1 MNNGSFIVAE
11 MACSHEGDL
20 NLAKKIIDKAAE
32 AKADAIQLQIWS
44 LDNMMS
50 PLRKEYELLKNIQFT
65 KEQWT
70 EIVSYSRKTHSELK
84 IYVCVYE
91 HSTIDFIDSLKIDGY
106 KLNSSDLSNPLVLD
120 KVALKNKPIN
130 LSVGASTILEIE
142 NAIKRIRDIS
152 NSKITLMYGFQNFP
166 TKPENVHMNFMN
178 KLTEHFKL
186 PVGYQDHCDAD
197 HDSGFWLPAATLG
210 MNVSILEKHITHDRS
225 KRGLDHESALNPLE
239 FVKFVEMVR
248 CIEGAKGTSDVR
260 PFTKEELKYREFQK
274 KSIVVTKDMKKGS
287 ILNLNDIS
295 FIRAEKLGFAPDKLE
310 MIIGKK
316 LLKDKFAFDAIYK
329 DDIA

>member
-1 MNNGSFIVAE
+1 MNKTFIIAE
-11 MACSHEGDL
+11 MACSHEGNLD
-20 NLAKKIIDKAAE
+20 LAKKIIDKAAE

-50 PLRKEYELLKNIQFT
+50 PQRKEYELLRNIEFT

-70 EIVSYSRKTHSELK
+70 EIVSYSRKAYSDLK

-130 LSVGASTILEIE
+130 LSVGASTISEIE
-142 NAIKRIRDIS
+142 NAIKRIRDTS
-152 NSKITLMYGFQNFP
+152 NSNITLMYGHQSFP
-166 TKPENVHMNFMN
+166 TKPENVHMSFMN
-178 KLTEHFKL
+178 KLAKHFKL
-186 PVGYQDHCDAD
+186 PIGYQDHCDAD

-210 MNVSILEKHITHDRS
+210 MNISILEKHITHDRS
-225 KRGLDHESALNPLE
+225 KKGIDHESALNPLE
-239 FVKFVEMVR
+239 FIKFVEMVR
-248 CIEGAKGTSDVR
+248 CIESAKGSSDIR
-260 PFTKEELKYREFQK
+260 PFTKEELRYREFQK

-287 ILNLNDIS
+287 ILNLSDIS
-295 FIRAEKLGFAPDKLE
+295 FMRAEKLGYAPDKLE

-316 LLKDKFAFDAIYK
+316 LLKDKSAFDAIHK
-329 DDIA
+329 DDVV

>member
-1 MNNGSFIVAE
+1 MDSTLIIAE

-20 NLAKKIIDKAAE
+20 SLAKKIIDATAR
-32 AKADAIQLQIWS
+32 ANADAIQLQIWS
-44 LDNMMS
+44 LENMMS
-50 PLRKEYELLKNIQFT
+50 PQRKEHELLRNIEFT

-70 EIVSYSRKTHSELK
+70 EIVSYSRKTYSDLK

-120 KVALKNKPIN
+120 KVAAKNKPIN

-152 NSKITLMYGFQNFP
+152 NSKITLMYGFQSFP

-248 CIEGAKGTSDVR
+248 CIESAKGMFDVR
-260 PFTKEELKYREFQK
+260 PFTKEELTYREFQK

-295 FIRAEKLGFAPDKLE
+295 FIRAEKLGVAPDKLE

-316 LLKDKFAFDAIYK
+316 LLKDKSAFDAIYK